1 MSEAHCELRSDVIR
15 RFCSRTQEYQHTQE
29 ESKPPSPP
37 PTLKQGS
44 NPRPKSRWRKKR
56 EQDICSRGGCSSI
69 DLWIMCVSE
78 ETFSS
83 TQGVV
88 ASSVEVV
95 MKMKEG
101 GVTKKTFSKYW
112 NVTPNLS
119 TFGLLFNQHHHEED
133 RKIFCQKEGWR

>member
-1 MSEAHCELRSDVIR
+1 MA
-15 RFCSRTQEYQHTQE
+15 
-29 ESKPPSPP
+29 
-37 PTLKQGS
+37 
-44 NPRPKSRWRKKR
+44 KKR

-69 DLWIMCVSE
+69 DLWIMCVCE

-88 ASSVEVV
+88 ASSIEVV

-119 TFGLLFNQHHHEED
+119 TFGLLFIM
-133 RKIFCQKEGWR
+133 KIERSSAKKKDGDEWLEI

>member
-1 MSEAHCELRSDVIR
+1 MQQGGLFIYRSLDYV
-15 RFCSRTQEYQHTQE
+15 C
-29 ESKPPSPP
+29 
-37 PTLKQGS
+37 
-44 NPRPKSRWRKKR
+44 
-56 EQDICSRGGCSSI
+56 
-69 DLWIMCVSE
+69 E

-88 ASSVEVV
+88 ASSIEVV

-119 TFGLLFNQHHHEED
+119 TFGLLFN
-133 RKIFCQKEGWR
+133 